1 MFPAFPAACR
11 ALDWLPVRVLG
22 LHVAVQVLVQ
32 REAEDPAPVGLLSWR
47 QIEAVSPELF
57 AGVVGAFFLLYLQ
70 NFHLVQW
77 QAERALR
84 LPFLCLPVLCELL
97 QSVEQAEARLGFG
110 LKYGLHDCLVL

>member
-1 MFPAFPAACR
+1 MF
-11 ALDWLPVRVLG
+11 G

-32 REAEDPAPVGLLSWR
+32 WEAEDPAPVGLLSR
-47 QIEAVSPELF
+47 CQVEAVSPELF
-57 AGVVGAFFLLYLQ
+57 AGAVGAFFLLHLQ

-97 QSVEQAEARLGFG
+97 QRIEQAEARLGFG
-110 LKYGLHDCLVL
+110 LEYGLHDRFVLRVLPAVEVPALVVVVVPL